1 MEISRKI
8 IRMSLWFGKWWWED
22 READSGAE
30 KRREKQVLWR
40 LELSHPRRDH

>member
-22 READSGAE
+22 REAE